1 MKGMPVMGTVE
12 GEVWFGFLVE
22 QGGPGDFED
31 LQKASVLHNLD
42 HRVFYCQVNRIDHR
56 HRI

>member
-1 MKGMPVMGTVE
+1 MPVMGMVE

-42 HRVFYCQVNRIDHR
+42 RRVFYCQVNRIDHR